1 MPRYGGDD
9 SKPGFS
15 PKVSEFKFWEA
26 AMRGTATAFLMTF
39 FTMFDVV
46 VYWPIL
52 VMYFLLLLVLT
63 LRDRIAHMVKHK

>member
-1 MPRYGGDD
+1 
-9 SKPGFS
+9 
-15 PKVSEFKFWEA
+15 
-26 AMRGTATAFLMTF
+26 MTF